1 MQENPNA
8 THLDPEQQETAAA
21 AAPAQQVQEEELG
34 LPNLSDEAVARI
46 DALEQELAAL
56 KDQYLRAVAEQ
67 ENLRRRAQEDVAAAH
82 KYAISKFLQEVLP
95 VKDSLEMAL
104 MDQSGQF
111 DNLKFGVDLT
121 LKQLASALEK
131 AQVRELN
138 PLGEKLDPHH
148 HQAMSMEESDA
159 EPGTV
164 VRVMQKGYLVADRVL
179 RPAMVV
185 VAKARG

>member
-1 MQENPNA
+1 MQQNQSAEQVDENV
-8 THLDPEQQETAAA
+8 AAGDA
-21 AAPAQQVQEEELG
+21 GVQTEAEELS

-46 DALEQELAAL
+46 DALEQELAET
-56 KDQYLRAVAEQ
+56 KDQYLRALAEQ

-82 KYAISKFLQEVLP
+82 KYAIGKFLQEILP

-111 DNLKFGVDLT
+111 DSLKFGVDLT
-121 LKQLASALEK
+121 LKQLVAAFDK
-131 AQVRELN
+131 AQIREIN

-159 EPGTV
+159 EAGTI
-164 VRVMQKGYLVADRVL
+164 VRVMQKGYLVTDRVL

-185 VAKARG
+185 VAKARS